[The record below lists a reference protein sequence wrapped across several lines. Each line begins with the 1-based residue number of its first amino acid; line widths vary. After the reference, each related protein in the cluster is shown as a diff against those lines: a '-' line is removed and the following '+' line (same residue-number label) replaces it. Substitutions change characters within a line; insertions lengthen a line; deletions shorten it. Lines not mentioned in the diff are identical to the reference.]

1 MAKGQYKSRFRN
13 WRKKRKTRRKS
24 SGMKVAHKNMLK
36 GAGVLFALLIFK
48 PQIPISLAAKAQ
60 SLFGGGASGGTA

>member
-1 MAKGQYKSRFRN
+1 MAYNRY
-13 WRKKRKTRRKS
+13 RKKRRRRRKA

-48 PQIPISLAAKAQ
+48 PSIPIGWASKVQ
-60 SLFGGGASGGTA
+60 SMFGGQS